1 MQAAN
6 AQPSGRATGS
16 GRGSSSSSSMSFVSF
31 YFMIAITSHGRRCAF
46 HKNAVERPT
55 DESRKRTML
64 PVSCQSLSVFSP
76 VTISFSR
83 S

>member
-16 GRGSSSSSSMSFVSF
+16 GSSSSSSMDFVSF